1 MSGFGQDILDA
12 LYWTATEPKANR
24 RRESKM
30 GVICHFIVAVFY
42 ILLHT
47 MLILCQATVL
57 NVAFNSHNKALL
69 TIMMSN
75 NFVEIKSSLFKH
87 VDHNSLL
94 YISCSDVKERFHYS
108 ILLLVVFVR
117 NMTEFHWNP
126 DHIWV
131 ILPDTLMVLG
141 AEVLVD
147 WIKHAFITK
156 FNEISA
162 ESYRKFTVNLA
173 QDMVTS
179 RQKHAFTDY
188 SDQVSRRL
196 GFTPM
201 PLLCLLYHVCSRSVQ
216 VTGILGII
224 LVILFYMCL
233 VTVKILTSIFLLSWG
248 CHLLEKDQQKGQQTD
263 PTEVNSQVIAKKDS
277 MAREKH
283 SPTKLSRPTSANDL
297 SSLDS
302 DRYVASVGSQ
312 EEFLLAYEDDGQA
325 EDETWYLDSVSDQ
338 VTSQPS
344 LNVHSP
350 LPSVVCHQ
358 HQELLLASAENADV
372 QDDEG
377 FNSSLY
383 NSVSAV
389 NQTSANLSVTD
400 YDEEKKYK

>member
-1 MSGFGQDILDA
+1 M
-12 LYWTATEPKANR
+12 
-24 RRESKM
+24 
-30 GVICHFIVAVFY
+30 
-42 ILLHT
+42 
-47 MLILCQATVL
+47 
-57 NVAFNSHNKALL
+57 
-69 TIMMSN
+69 
-75 NFVEIKSSLFKH
+75 
-87 VDHNSLL
+87 
-94 YISCSDVKERFHYS
+94 
-108 ILLLVVFVR
+108 
-117 NMTEFHWNP
+117 
-126 DHIWV
+126 
-131 ILPDTLMVLG
+131 
-141 AEVLVD
+141 
-147 WIKHAFITK
+147 
-156 FNEISA
+156 
-162 ESYRKFTVNLA
+162 
-173 QDMVTS
+173 
-179 RQKHAFTDY
+179 
-188 SDQVSRRL
+188 
-196 GFTPM
+196 
-201 PLLCLLYHVCSRSVQ
+201 
-216 VTGILGII
+216 
-224 LVILFYMCL
+224 
-233 VTVKILTSIFLLSWG
+233 TVKILTSIFLLSWG